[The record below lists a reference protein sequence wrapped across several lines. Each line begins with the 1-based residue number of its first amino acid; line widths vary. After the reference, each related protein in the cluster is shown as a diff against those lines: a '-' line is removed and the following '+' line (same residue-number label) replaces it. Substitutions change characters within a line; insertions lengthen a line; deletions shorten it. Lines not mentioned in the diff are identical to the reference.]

1 MALIGTIRK
10 NTWILVGM
18 LGFGLVAL
26 VIMFAI
32 NDSNINLFGNP
43 NAMGTIAGEP
53 IDAQAF
59 NQKTQDLYG
68 GQGDFLANR
77 ENMWNYYVQQ
87 VLVEKEAKKLG
98 LAVGD
103 DELNELQFG
112 ADNMISPIIRQRF
125 SDPNTRQLDRER
137 LEGIRGAIQNGTL
150 EEQDIKY
157 WAQQEELVELTSLQ
171 SKMDA
176 LVTKAIYTPT
186 WLAEQSYQDQNQR
199 VDFDYVLVPFD
210 QIDDAG
216 MEVSDADISAYIN
229 ENKAAFTNDQPTR
242 NVEYISFNVR
252 PTGRDSM
259 MLRSEVRSMMA
270 DLRSGDGNDSLFAV
284 QNGGAADAK
293 YFTSDELRSH
303 PLADTLFDVAAGTV
317 LGPYSDGN
325 SYKAVKVMDYRTVAD
340 SVKSR
345 HILRPLDKTSQQAFN
360 NSYFAEKNRLD
371 SLIVELEAGRA
382 VFDSLAADLGTD
394 GTRTRGGDLG
404 YTGQGG
410 MVKPFN
416 DLIFFQA
423 DKGDYYTVLTEFGL
437 HLVQVT
443 GTKGAKQGVRLAD
456 ISKLIVPSE
465 TTEDSI
471 RNLAQDFIDDA
482 YAEKQS
488 LREAAVASNM
498 SLQNSPAFARNDYNI
513 QGLGSGQ
520 TSRDL
525 VRWAFGEDG
534 DVEVGNIAPEV
545 YAYASPVGYY
555 TDKFIVAG
563 LASVRPKG
571 LAKAAD
577 VKNDVMPLVKNK
589 MKADKLKSV
598 KPDSLAAVANMYDE
612 AEVQSV
618 QGAAF
623 AAPNAFVPGLGA
635 EPEVLAAV
643 FSTKQ
648 GEISEPIVGTSG
660 IYFVKPTYVPAPP
673 AAPAAADSKKSMTQ
687 QKRSGMAGLLYNA
700 MRNAADIDDARH
712 KFF

>member
-87 VLVEKEAKKLG
+87 VLVEKEAAKIG

-112 ADNMISPIIRQRF
+112 SDNMISPIIRQRF
-125 SDPNTRQLDRER
+125 SDPNTRQLDRQR
-137 LEGIRGAIQNGTL
+137 LESIRGAIQSQTL
-150 EEQDIKY
+150 EAQDIKY
-157 WAQQEELVELTSLQ
+157 WRQQEELVELTSLQ

-176 LVTKAIYTPT
+176 LVTKAVYTPT
-186 WLAEQSYQDQNQR
+186 WMAEQTYQDQNQR

-216 MEVSDADISAYIN
+216 IEVTDADISSYIN
-229 ENKAAFTNDQPTR
+229 ANKAAFTNEQPTR
-242 NVEYISFNVR
+242 SVEYITFSVS

-259 MLRSEVRSMMA
+259 QLRNEVRSMIA
-270 DLRSGDGNDSLFAV
+270 DLRSNDNDSLFAV

-293 YFTSDELRSH
+293 YFTRDELRSH
-303 PLADTLFDVAAGTV
+303 PMRDTLFDVSAGSV
-317 LGPYSDGN
+317 FGPYIDGN
-325 SYKAVKVMDYRTVAD
+325 TYKAVKVMDYRTVAD

-345 HILRPLDKTSQQAFN
+345 HILRPLDKTSQEAFN
-360 NSYFAEKNRLD
+360 NSYFAEKARLD
-371 SLIVELEAGRA
+371 SLIIELEAGRA
-382 VFDSLAADLGTD
+382 VFDTLAAQLGTD
-394 GTRTRGGDLG
+394 GTRSTGGDLG
-404 YTGQGG
+404 YAGQGG

-423 DKGDYYTVLTEFGL
+423 EKGEYYTVLTEFGL

-443 GTKGAKQGVRLAD
+443 GTKGASQGVRLAD

-482 YAEKQS
+482 YAANQT
-488 LREAAVASNM
+488 LREAAIAANM
-498 SLQNSPAFARNDYNI
+498 NVQTSPGFERNDYNV
-513 QGLGSGQ
+513 QGIGTGQ

-525 VRWAFGEDG
+525 VRWAYGEDG
-534 DVEVGNIAPEV
+534 DVSVGDIAPEV
-545 YAYASPVGYY
+545 YAYASTVGYY
-555 TDKFIVAG
+555 TDKFVVSG
-563 LASVRPKG
+563 LASIRPKG
-571 LAKAAD
+571 LAKAAN
-577 VKNDVMPLVKNK
+577 VKNDVMPLVKNEK
-589 MKADKLKSV
+589 KAEKLASV
-598 KPDSLAAVANMYDE
+598 KRDSLAGIASQYDE
-612 AEVQSV
+612 ASVQSV

-635 EPEVLAAV
+635 EPKVLAAV

-648 GEISEPIVGTSG
+648 GEISEPIVGNSG
-660 IYFVKPTYVPAPP
+660 IYFVKPTYLP
-673 AAPAAADSKKSMTQ
+673 AAPAAPNAADNKKSMTQ
-687 QKRSGMAGLLYNA
+687 QTRGGMSGLLYNA
-700 MRNAADIDDARH
+700 MRKAADIDDARH